1 MTFQTKYLQL
11 VAVQPTADGKL
22 TGLAAG
28 NFRKLQE
35 TCGKLKM
42 MAFFT
47 TKLCSHFQNT
57 IFSWPKNGESQKGLH
72 SWVQAWPR
80 TPEEG
85 IGSEERKR
93 QEEELPDK
101 IQPKDMEAAI
111 REVRAHRLSLNEA
124 SKESKVLKE
133 AVFRIRIRIH
143 RFWSFWI
150 RIRIH

>member
-1 MTFQTKYLQL
+1 
-11 VAVQPTADGKL
+11 
-22 TGLAAG
+22 
-28 NFRKLQE
+28 
-35 TCGKLKM
+35 M